1 VNPDSLGTF
10 GELSPDVAEA
20 VMLGDSSNKPKVMG
34 MGIYLEFPN
43 EKGDQTT
50 QILITPQG
58 KDEKGEPVEMAIIT
72 RTVSDW
78 SPRKQWRVNLVRP
91 NAPAET
97 MSADDKALS
106 MAEQIE
112 RTIKR
117 QMMYGQKTLRGGRP
131 IVFEMTDVDFTEV
144 RAWKAPASALRR
156 IQKARV
162 AIGFPE
168 KLFGTATPTP
178 ATI

>member
-1 VNPDSLGTF
+1 MNPDSLGTF
-10 GELSPDVAEA
+10 GELAPDVAEA
-20 VMLGDSSNKPKVMG
+20 VMLGDTSNKPKVMG

-43 EKGDQTT
+43 NTQTT

-58 KDEKGEPVEMAIIT
+58 KDEKGGQVDMAIIT

-91 NAPAET
+91 SAPAET

-106 MAEQIE
+106 MAEQVE

-117 QMMYGQKTLRGGRP
+117 QMMYGSKTLRGARP

-162 AIGFPE
+162 AIGYPE
-168 KLFGTATPTP
+168 KVFATSSAPT
-178 ATI
+178 TI

>member
-1 VNPDSLGTF
+1 MNPDSLGTF
-10 GELSPDVAEA
+10 GELAPEVAEA

-43 EKGDQTT
+43 DKQTT

-58 KDEKGEPVEMAIIT
+58 KTEKGENVDLAIIT

-78 SPRKQWRVNLVRP
+78 SPRKQWRVNPVRP

-106 MAEQIE
+106 MAEQVE

-117 QMMYGQKTLRGGRP
+117 QMMYGSKSLRGGRP

-162 AIGFPE
+162 AIGYPE
-168 KLFGTATPTP
+168 KLFSTSTPTP
-178 ATI
+178 AV